1 MKPVLRSFAAGVAL
15 LSWAAADSR
24 SASAPVTEFFGEISD
39 PAGDSIVW
47 PWVPDTRPA
56 PDLVYAS
63 VLAADDHIQLT
74 ARFAPGTFSA
84 ESFVFFSLDTD
95 MDLSTGWPGTTINGV
110 IDADVLGVD
119 YFVDAR
125 GPAFGGKAS
134 LLHVVDS
141 SLGFFIIASDIDVI
155 FQDDG
160 LDVVIP
166 LSLIGDDDGRMH
178 FKATVSVQ
186 KDEAGVVW
194 PISDWITDADLQ
206 PGSTVPAAEQVA
218 DLGDSISDLESAGT
232 LGHGPARA
240 ISNHLENAL
249 RALDAG
255 HTSAARAQL
264 EAFIEQVLDLVDE
277 GTLTEEEAAPLI
289 ATALRLL
296 AGL

>member
-1 MKPVLRSFAAGVAL
+1 VAL

-39 PAGDSIVW
+39 PAGDSIQW
-47 PWVPDTRPA
+47 PWEPTSKPA

-63 VLAADDHIQLT
+63 VQIADGQVQLT
-74 ARFAPGTFSA
+74 ARFDPGTYA
-84 ESFVFFSLDTD
+84 GDTKVQFSLDTD
-95 MDLSTGWPGTTINGV
+95 KDPSTGWPGTTSNGV
-110 IDADVLGVD
+110 TDAEVIGPD
-119 YFVDAR
+119 YFVETE
-125 GPAFGGKAS
+125 GSAFSGKAR
-134 LLHVVDS
+134 LIQVAPGATGLI
-141 SLGFFIIASDIDVI
+141 LIESDIDI
-155 FQDDG
+155 AFHEDG

-166 LSLIGDDDGRMH
+166 LSLIGDDDGRLH
-178 FKATVSVQ
+178 FKVVCVVQ
-186 KDEAGVVW
+186 INAAGVTW
-194 PISDWITDADLQ
+194 QISDWITDADLQ
-206 PGSTVPAAEQVA
+206 PGSTVPAAEEVA
-218 DLGDSISDLESAGT
+218 DLGEAISDLETSGT

-264 EAFIEQVLDLVDE
+264 EAFIEQVMDLVDE

-296 AGL
+296 EGI